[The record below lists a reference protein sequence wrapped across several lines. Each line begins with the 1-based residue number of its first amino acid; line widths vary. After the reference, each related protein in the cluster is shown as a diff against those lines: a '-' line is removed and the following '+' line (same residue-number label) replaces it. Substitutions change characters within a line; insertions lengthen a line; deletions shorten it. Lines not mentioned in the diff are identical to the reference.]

1 MIGKITIGKSFKGCL
16 LYCLNDKLQ
25 DKNKEEV
32 MKDRAEVIFFN
43 QCYGNQKELTQQF
56 NEVRQL
62 NSKLAKPVLHITLSL
77 APGEQLPKEKL
88 MEMCQDCA
96 KDIGFKNNQYVVI
109 HHKDTSH
116 QHLHIVANRIGFD
129 KRTVSDSNNFQKIA
143 AYCRKME
150 MKFDLTQVLNPRKFL
165 PKEQRNIPR
174 QDVRKEQLKMYIQ
187 HALQQVNNYK
197 QFELKMKA
205 LGYQVLKARGI
216 SFIDDKNVKI
226 KGSEV
231 GFSLMKIEKTL
242 ALKKE
247 SESRETIKEFKQ
259 ESVQKQQSKD
269 TQQPFSAAYKL
280 LVKKEETTPKIEFQ
294 KKITEL
300 VYDITK
306 PDNVPEQFIPGLL
319 KKRRVKKRRKPN
331 L

>member
-32 MKDRAEVIFFN
+32 MKDRAEILLFN
-43 QCYGNQKELTQQF
+43 QCYGNQKELIQQF

-62 NSKLAKPVLHITLSL
+62 NSKLSKPVLHITLSL
-77 APGEQLPKEKL
+77 VPGEELPKEKMIEL
-88 MEMCQDCA
+88 CQDCA
-96 KDIGFKNNQYVVI
+96 KDMGFENNQYVAI
-109 HHKDTSH
+109 HHKDTHH

-129 KRTVSDSNNFQKIA
+129 KCTVSDSNSFQKIA

-150 MKFDLTQVLNPRKFL
+150 LKFNLTPVLSPRQFL
-165 PKEQRNIPR
+165 RKEQRNIPQ
-174 QDVRKEQLKMYIQ
+174 QDARKEPLKKNIQ
-187 HALQQVNNYK
+187 QTLQQVSNYQ

-216 SFIDDKNVKI
+216 SFIDDKKVKI
-226 KGSEV
+226 KGSSV

-247 SESRETIKEFKQ
+247 SESRETTKKFEA
-259 ESVQKQQSKD
+259 EVLRKQQGKD
-269 TQQPFSAAYKL
+269 TRQPISATPKL
-280 LVKKEETTPKIEFQ
+280 LFKKPEITSKMEFQ
-294 KKITEL
+294 KQITEL
-300 VYDITK
+300 IDNLIK
-306 PDNVPEQFIPGLL
+306 PENIPEQFISGLL
-319 KKRRVKKRRKPN
+319 KKRRDKKRRKPN